1 MPAPKWIVPVSLRGY
16 QRSWLGPDIL
26 AGVILAAVA
35 IPEVMGYTSIS
46 QTPIVTGLYT
56 ILFPLA
62 AFALLG
68 SSKLLVVGG
77 DSATAAILY
86 AGIAGLGVAGLQPG
100 SNSPGPPLVE
110 AGAFRRCGTRF
121 GSVRGMSGWSGVNSG
136 EGNPQ

>member
-1 MPAPKWIVPVSLRGY
+1 MAAPKWIVPVSLRGY
-16 QRSWLGPDIL
+16 QRGWLGPDIL

-35 IPEVMGYTSIS
+35 IPEVMGYTSIA

-77 DSATAAILY
+77 DSATAAILSAGLLA
-86 AGIAGLGVAGLQPG
+86 AGIAGLQPG
-100 SNSPGPPLVE
+100 SPS
-110 AGAFRRCGTRF
+110 
-121 GSVRGMSGWSGVNSG
+121 GSRSAD
-136 EGNPQ
+136 